1 MKRPLVGVVLLCTLL
16 TGSVWGA
23 SLTTIETIQEE
34 KEQVLRIRAQ
44 GALPYQVL
52 EQTSD
57 SLVLF
62 LPHGK
67 LGNLPNYFSFQ
78 PLADVRLEENPIGLR
93 LSLENIERPFRIRP
107 ITKAG
112 QLDIAFKPLP
122 PVTSP
127 TASTPSTGSTTSTVA
142 PQLAPPL
149 PTCPVGPDG
158 KPLTIST
165 SCQPPGSSSVGTTG
179 SISDDA
185 VEDADPIR
193 PGVPAVPKRPVKKP

>member
-1 MKRPLVGVVLLCTLL
+1 MKRSFAGVLLLLALL

-23 SLTTIETIQEE
+23 SLTTIDTIQEE

-52 EQTSD
+52 EQTSET
-57 SLVLF
+57 LVLF
-62 LPHGK
+62 LPHST
-67 LGNLPNYFSFQ
+67 LGNLPSYFSFQ
-78 PLADVRLEENPIGLR
+78 PLADIRLEANPIGLQLR
-93 LSLENIERPFRIRP
+93 LENIGMPFRIRP
-107 ITKAG
+107 TTKPG
-112 QLDIAFKPLP
+112 QLDIVFKPLP
-122 PVTSP
+122 PVTTP
-127 TASTPSTGSTTSTVA
+127 TTSTPSTGSTATTVA

-149 PTCPVGPDG
+149 PTCPVDPDG

-165 SCQPPGSSSVGTTG
+165 SCQPPTSSVGTTG

-193 PGVPAVPKRPVKKP
+193 PGVPVVPKRPVKP

>member
-1 MKRPLVGVVLLCTLL
+1 MKRPLVGVLLLCTLL
-16 TGSVWGA
+16 TGSVWAA

-67 LGNLPNYFSFQ
+67 LGNLSNYFSFQ

-93 LSLENIERPFRIRP
+93 LRLENIEMPFRIRP
-107 ITKAG
+107 STKPG
-112 QLDIAFKPLP
+112 QLDIVFKPLP
-122 PVTSP
+122 PAATP
-127 TASTPSTGSTTSTVA
+127 TTSTPSTGSTTTTVA

-165 SCQPPGSSSVGTTG
+165 SCQPPGASSVGTTG

-193 PGVPAVPKRPVKKP
+193 PGVPAAPKRPVKP

>member
-1 MKRPLVGVVLLCTLL
+1 MKRSFVGVLLLSALL
-16 TGSVWGA
+16 TGSVWAA

-57 SLVLF
+57 TLVLF
-62 LPHGK
+62 LPHST
-67 LGNLPNYFSFQ
+67 LGNLPSYFSFQ
-78 PLADVRLEENPIGLR
+78 PLADMRLEANPIGLQVR
-93 LSLENIERPFRIRP
+93 LENIDRPFRIRP
-107 ITKAG
+107 STKPG
-112 QLDIAFKPLP
+112 QLDIVFKPLP
-122 PVTSP
+122 PAATP
-127 TASTPSTGSTTSTVA
+127 TTSTPSTGSTATTVA

-149 PTCPVGPDG
+149 PTCPVGSDG

-179 SISDDA
+179 SISDEA

-193 PGVPAVPKRPVKKP
+193 PGVPTAPKRPVKP

>member
-1 MKRPLVGVVLLCTLL
+1 MKRSFVGVLLLSALL
-16 TGSVWGA
+16 TGSVWAA

-57 SLVLF
+57 TLVLF
-62 LPHGK
+62 LPHST
-67 LGNLPNYFSFQ
+67 LGNLPTYFSFQ
-78 PLADVRLEENPIGLR
+78 PLADIRLEANPIGLQLR
-93 LSLENIERPFRIRP
+93 LENIEMPFRIRP
-107 ITKAG
+107 STKPG
-112 QLDIAFKPLP
+112 QLDIVFKPLP
-122 PVTSP
+122 PATTP
-127 TASTPSTGSTTSTVA
+127 TTSTPSTGSTATTVA
-142 PQLAPPL
+142 PQAAPPL
-149 PTCPVGPDG
+149 PTCPAGPDG

-165 SCQPPGSSSVGTTG
+165 SCQPPGSSVGTTG

-193 PGVPAVPKRPVKKP
+193 PGVPAVPKRPVKP